1 MYIITPAAYTITH
14 SYFNTMQQG
23 IQSAHAIVELMAN
36 SPKDTNLG
44 DAAYDWA
51 HNHKTIKMLSGGS
64 GDSFIYN
71 TNYLKI
77 LATRYGLPFAEFREP
92 DIANM
97 VTSVCMVVTPHMVS
111 LVTDYREGIKY
122 NRAEMGVD
130 THPLVYFLKDLRP
143 AK

>member
-1 MYIITPAAYTITH
+1 
-14 SYFNTMQQG
+14 MQQG